1 MRDHGNMPV
10 LDWRV
15 SKAPF
20 KTKAQ
25 IVHKEPVILQIPRG
39 FDASLGGQDFSGVV
53 HRRIWIS
60 ATVTLGR
67 C

>member
-20 KTKAQ
+20 KAKAQ
-25 IVHKEPVILQIPRG
+25 IVHE
-39 FDASLGGQDFSGVV
+39 SLSYCRCHVV
-53 HRRIWIS
+53 STRRL
-60 ATVTLGR
+60 TVRIFPGWCTGAPG
-67 C
+67 